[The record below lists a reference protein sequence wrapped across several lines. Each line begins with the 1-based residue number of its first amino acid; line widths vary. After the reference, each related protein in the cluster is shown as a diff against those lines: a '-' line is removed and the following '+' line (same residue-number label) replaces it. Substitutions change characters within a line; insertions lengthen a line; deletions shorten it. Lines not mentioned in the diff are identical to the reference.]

1 MALRFSSND
10 SAGFARRGAAW
21 AVVGLVLLCAAHP
34 GFGGE
39 TTPAETTP
47 AVTDGGGA
55 AELHFGPGEKLVF
68 NITYGIVVAGE
79 ATLEIAGMTEYQGHT
94 CYNIESKTMSNR
106 FFSSIYKVRDKIVSY
121 IDAEEL
127 YSRYFYKRLREG
139 DYKKNVEISFDHEAA
154 LARYS
159 NGEEYPTV
167 AGVQDV
173 LSAFYFV
180 RSLDLVPGAEYLVP
194 AHSSRKTY
202 DLKVLVHGRERVKVP
217 AGEWDCLVVE
227 PIIEGEGLFKHE
239 GRLTL
244 YMTDDEYKIP
254 VLIKTKVPVG
264 TIDVELKEYRPGVPL
279 RGASGQ

>member
-1 MALRFSSND
+1 MPGRVKTNNGAHHLLRTGRWLIAL
-10 SAGFARRGAAW
+10 
-21 AVVGLVLLCAAHP
+21 LVLLSTPQIVP
-34 GFGGE
+34 GAQAE
-39 TTPAETTP
+39 PASSDSTLSP
-47 AVTDGGGA
+47 LV
-55 AELHFGPGEKLVF
+55 HFGPGEKMVF

-79 ATLEIAGMTEYQGHT
+79 ATLEIAGVTEYQGHT

-121 IDAEEL
+121 IDADKL

-139 DYKKNVEISFDHEAA
+139 DYKKNVEISFDHEAQ

-159 NGEEYPTV
+159 NGKEYPTV

-173 LSAFYFV
+173 LSAFYYV

-244 YMTDDEYKIP
+244 YLTDDQNKIP

-264 TIDVELKEYRPGVPL
+264 TIDVELKEYRPGHPL
-279 RGASGQ
+279 VREAGF